1 MKGYS
6 VGSQAMSIRLFTD
19 DDLPAVLD
27 LLRTS
32 LGETASLRRT
42 PELFAWKH
50 LDNPFGRSL
59 MLVSHAGTTIT
70 GFRAFMRWELHTP
83 DGETLRCV
91 RAVDTATHPEFR
103 RMGIFNKLTLAAI
116 EAATDDGVHMVFNT
130 PNPRSGAGYLK
141 MGWSEVGT
149 LAPVASPAR
158 GFLRKGGD
166 PDELPDPSDFIDP
179 VVPVGT
185 RVTPDRQ
192 PLGLRTP
199 RSDEYHTWRF
209 RSHPTAR
216 YVQVER
222 GDATAVARLGFRG
235 TRRELLVSDV
245 YGDGMRQV
253 INRCRSVARTSYVG
267 AFFSKA
273 TPERA
278 AATRA
283 GFVTVPRSGLTLMV
297 RPLQE
302 LDIDTTSLSTW
313 DLSLSDLELL

>member
-1 MKGYS
+1 MS
-6 VGSQAMSIRLFTD
+6 VRLYAD

-27 LLRTS
+27 LLRES
-32 LGETASLRRT
+32 LGETPSLRRT

-59 MLVSHAGTTIT
+59 MLVSHEGPTIT
-70 GFRAFMRWELHTP
+70 GFRAFMRWELNTP
-83 DGETLRCV
+83 DGRTIRCV
-91 RAVDTATHPEFR
+91 RAVDTATHPDYR
-103 RMGIFNKLTLAAI
+103 RMGIFKALTLAAI

-149 LAPVASPAR
+149 LSPMASPAR
-158 GFLRKGGD
+158 GLLRKGGN

-179 VVPVGT
+179 VVPVASRT
-185 RVTPDRQ
+185 TTDRD
-192 PLGLRTP
+192 PIGLRTP
-199 RSDEYHTWRF
+199 RSERYHTWRF

-216 YVQVER
+216 YVQVDS
-222 GDATAVARLGFRG
+222 GTSTAIARLGFRG

-245 YGDGMRQV
+245 YGEDMRRA
-253 INRCRSVARTSYVG
+253 INRCRVVTKTSYIG
-267 AFFSKA
+267 AFFSKG
-273 TPERA
+273 TPERS

-283 GFVTVPRSGLTLMV
+283 GLIRVPRAGLTLMV
-297 RPLQE
+297 RPLRE
-302 LDIDTTSLSTW
+302 LGIDVAKLSAW